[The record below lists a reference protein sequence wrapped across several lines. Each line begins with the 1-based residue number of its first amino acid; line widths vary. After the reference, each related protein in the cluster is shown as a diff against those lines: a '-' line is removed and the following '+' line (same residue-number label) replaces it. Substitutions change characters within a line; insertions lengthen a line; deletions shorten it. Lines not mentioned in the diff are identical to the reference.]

1 MDHIIIGAGIAGLYA
16 AYQLKRQNK
25 SFIILEKSSK
35 KDIGGR
41 MGSPLFHG
49 TRVAKGAGVGRK
61 RKDKLLIQL
70 LDELKVPYTEYK
82 SRHQYADTISP
93 DCNVKETFLYLKH
106 SYENSKE
113 FIFRRSGTRGGG
125 AGEPR
130 FPAHSYENSNH
141 KSDTFKGFAEPLLG
155 KRQYQHFITCVGY
168 TDYENEDVESTL
180 YDYGF
185 DDNYLNWTGLS
196 IPWDV
201 LLTRLIETIGAHN
214 IHHNT
219 EVTDILKD
227 QTNNN
232 YVIHT
237 VRGKTYTAPHL
248 IIAVTITPLR
258 KLLPAVPEYKH
269 IRSQPFLRIYGK
281 FSKASIPFMEEK
293 VAVLTVVPGPLYK
306 IIPINP
312 DDGIYMIVYTDNKG
326 ALALKGHKEN
336 TPENRRYL
344 CGQLERA
351 LGLPSEALTL
361 LSIVDFYWEDG
372 THYYTPLPEAYGSR
386 EEFIYRAQHPYP
398 NMLVIGEAVSQNQG
412 WVEGALKAGNL
423 RTPSESLLLLRK
435 PLPFLGRSREPTD
448 SFGIFAFASQA
459 PPFLR

>member
-1 MDHIIIGAGIAGLYA
+1 MDHIIIGAGIAGLYS

-25 SFIILEKSSK
+25 PFIILEKSSK

-49 TRVAKGAGVGRK
+49 THVAKGAGVGRK

-82 SRHQYADTISP
+82 SRHQYADTIGP
-93 DCNVKETFLYLKH
+93 GPCNVKETFLYLKQ
-106 SYENSKE
+106 
-113 FIFRRSGTRGGG
+113 
-125 AGEPR
+125 
-130 FPAHSYENSNH
+130 SYENSNH
-141 KSDTFKGFAEPLLG
+141 KLQKNNTFKSFAEPLLG
-155 KRQYQHFITCVGY
+155 KRQYQHFITCAGY
-168 TDYENEDVESTL
+168 TDYENEDIESTL

-196 IPWDV
+196 IPWDI
-201 LLTRLIETIGAHN
+201 LLKRLIENIGAHN

-219 EVTDILKD
+219 EVTGISLSVDD
-227 QTNNN
+227 PS
-232 YVIHT
+232 YVIQT
-237 VRGKTYTAPHL
+237 ARGKTYMTHHL
-248 IIAVTITPLR
+248 IVALTITPLR

-312 DDGIYMIVYTDNKG
+312 DDGIYMIAYTDNKG
-326 ALALKGHKEN
+326 AVALKGHKEN

-398 NMLVIGEAVSQNQG
+398 NVLVIGEAVSQNQG
-412 WVEGALKAGNL
+412 WVEGAL
-423 RTPSESLLLLRK
+423 ESTAAA
-435 PLPFLGRSREPTD
+435 FD
-448 SFGIFAFASQA
+448 S
-459 PPFLR
+459 